1 METVI
6 LNKKGSIKLP
16 EKIRQRM
23 HLKTDTEFI
32 VLEGADTLTLKR
44 IYKPSSGDFEK
55 LVDWGT
61 KFAKE
66 KGITPEDVLEDD

>member
-6 LNKKGSIKLP
+6 LNKKGNIEIPK
-16 EKIRQRM
+16 EIRQRM
-23 HLKTDTEFI
+23 RLKSNTEFI
-32 VLEGADTLTLKR
+32 VLEGEDSLTLKR
-44 IYKPSSGDFEK
+44 IYKPASEDFEE

-66 KGITPEDVLEDD
+66 RGIKPDDVVKDD